1 MSFQRDMKKYKLQ
14 KNMPERSPS
23 GASKDIWV
31 DVGDID
37 VAVYK
42 KNDMRVVASE
52 KYVESSHTGLTYC
65 REIKADVYR
74 LVRGDVVYLV
84 TDSNSEGRMTN
95 LLLKVVTGNAG

>member
-14 KNMPERSPS
+14 KNIPERSPS
-23 GASKDIWV
+23 GASKDVWT
-31 DVGDID
+31 DVGDIY

-42 KNDMRVVASE
+42 KNDMRVLASE
-52 KYVESSHTGLTYC
+52 RYVESSHTGLTYR

-74 LVRGDVVYLV
+74 LIRGETVYLV

-95 LLLKVVTGNAG
+95 LLLRVVTGHVG